1 MDRYAKSTRVDPSGA
16 SSSKR
21 KAPDVSTRP
30 IPISLHHALSELVVP
45 TIKINLNWNVI
56 VNYLWAFLW

>member
-1 MDRYAKSTRVDPSGA
+1 MDRFVNSTRVDPSGA

-30 IPISLHHALSELVVP
+30 IPIILHHASSELNV
-45 TIKINLNWNVI
+45 TKIK
-56 VNYLWAFLW
+56 VN